1 MVNFIS
7 IPIMVIL
14 VVLQTGII
22 NRIPLLNGTPDLILL
37 VLVAWSLQEKVNN
50 AWLWAVVGGVLVS
63 FVSATPFFAPLVG
76 YLLVTIL
83 GRLLQRRI
91 WQSPI
96 LAMFVLT
103 FVGTVLYQGIL
114 FTASVV
120 NGVPLGWRESLN
132 LVILPSVL
140 LNMALALPVHSIIV
154 DLSRWLYPIQVDV

>member
-7 IPIMVIL
+7 IPIMIIL

-22 NRIPLLNGTPDLILL
+22 NRIPLLYGTPDLILL

-50 AWLWAVVGGVLVS
+50 AWIWAVVGGVLVS
-63 FVSATPFFAPLVG
+63 FVSATPFFAPLIG
-76 YLLVTIL
+76 YLLVIIL

-91 WQSPI
+91 WQTPI

-103 FVGTVLYQGIL
+103 FIGTVLYQGIL
-114 FTASVV
+114 FAALVV

-132 LVILPSVL
+132 LVTLPSVL

-154 DLSRWLYPIQVDV
+154 DLSHWLYPIQVDV